1 MVHYHPNEEQDAK
14 DTADYIKKVAPNA
27 KVQTYAK
34 DLRTEKACLEMV
46 EEVKK
51 WSGGKLD
58 ILYVIF
64 IFFFSPIFSLF
75 SPSLRPSATI
85 PLTQSINYGYT
96 LFVHSLY
103 RMVGAIRYRTDS
115 QGQQRRYPER
125 GRKHREPRV
134 RAVEARKFTSC
145 PLIQNIC

>member
-58 ILYVIF
+58 ILYAPS
-64 IFFFSPIFSLF
+64 FFPLF
-75 SPSLRPSATI
+75 SI
-85 PLTQSINYGYT
+85 PLLSI
-96 LFVHSLY
+96 
-103 RMVGAIRYRTDS
+103 A
-115 QGQQRRYPER
+115 
-125 GRKHREPRV
+125 
-134 RAVEARKFTSC
+134 TSV
-145 PLIQNIC
+145 